1 MRKLFSKLLV
11 IVGVALSLTACLGGK
26 NEIKDDA
33 VFLQSAPV
41 CTSDDMCKKM
51 WEAAGAWVDK
61 YSPQGIETYSDDLI
75 QSEEKELGSD
85 EMEITVRKIK
95 QDDGSYKILID
106 NLCSRT
112 LGSCTA
118 ERSNMIAFN
127 KKLSGFMTTA
137 AKNKVQKVIED
148 NSEVKQWLERYTQL
162 TAGFK
167 ADALA
172 TMLHFPVSFIEKD
185 EIIVLKTT
193 DDLKTYLQNLKAQ
206 FDKVNGIYLKTDSI
220 DVFARHGRNLYVNA
234 IINLYDIE
242 NTIVAAQQIGFHLVY
257 VDHKWQMISAAKHG
271 E

>member
-1 MRKLFSKLLV
+1 MRKLFTKLLV
-11 IVGVALSLTACLGGK
+11 ILGVAISLTACLGGK

-33 VFLQSAPV
+33 VFLQSVPV
-41 CTSDDMCKKM
+41 CNSDDMCKKM

-61 YSPQGIETYSDDLI
+61 YSPQGIETYSDDMI
-75 QSEEKELGSD
+75 QSEEKELGSN

-95 QDDGSYKILID
+95 QQDGSYKILID
-106 NLCSRT
+106 NLCSRS
-112 LGSCTA
+112 LGSCNA

-127 KKLSGFMTTA
+127 KKLSGFMATA

-167 ADALA
+167 VDALA

-185 EIIVLKTT
+185 GIIVLNTA
-193 DDLKTYLQNLKAQ
+193 DDLKTYLQDLKVR
-206 FDKVNGIYLKTDSI
+206 FDKVNGTYLKTDNI

-242 NTIVAAQQIGFHLVY
+242 NTIVAAQQVGFHLVN
-257 VDHKWQMISAAKHG
+257 DNKRWLMLSAATHG